1 MTKLYM
7 LLALLPLVAASVA
20 TAGDTKEPERRM
32 WMTEIGD
39 RDDDGIGAVLA
50 ITALPRSGGSN
61 SLVIEN
67 ITLTRNKMKEDA
79 EGVMMSETLESF
91 DCPGPLAVSQ
101 VGHFSFTT
109 ESDDDDAPECA
120 FAVAGKA
127 WHTYRPW
134 RSWDFAGT
142 VSVNDASIAFRIADP
157 APATLV
163 EPDPKS

>member
-7 LLALLPLVAASVA
+7 LLASLPLVVASVA
-20 TAGDTKEPERRM
+20 TAGAAGDPERRM

-39 RDDDGIGAVLA
+39 RDANGIGATLR
-50 ITALPRSGGSN
+50 ITAIPRSGGSN
-61 SLVIEN
+61 SLVIET
-67 ITLTRNKMKEDA
+67 ITYTKDKI
-79 EGVMMSETLESF
+79 EGGTVKALGDPLE
-91 DCPGPLAVSQ
+91 CRGPLAVSQ
-101 VGHFSFTT
+101 LGGFSFTT
-109 ESDDDDAPECA
+109 ERDDAPKCA

-142 VSVNDASIAFRIADP
+142 VSVNGGSIDFRIADP

-163 EPDPKS
+163 EVN

>member
-1 MTKLYM
+1 M
-7 LLALLPLVAASVA
+7 
-20 TAGDTKEPERRM
+20 
-32 WMTEIGD
+32 EID
-39 RDDDGIGAVLA
+39 
-50 ITALPRSGGSN
+50 S
-61 SLVIEN
+61 
-67 ITLTRNKMKEDA
+67 
-79 EGVMMSETLESF
+79 
-91 DCPGPLAVSQ
+91 
-101 VGHFSFTT
+101 T